1 VEIIWEL
8 MFWPASS
15 TVPMI
20 REYPPQGCA
29 TQEGRSI
36 ALAVL
41 DRDLTVENEPGEVV
55 GGNLTM
61 GLLGLRCIDLGQP
74 DLLAPTLN
82 VDHDGIPVDHARD
95 GAGELRCPATPAD
108 E

>member
-8 MFWPASS
+8 MFWPASM

-20 REYPPQGCA
+20 RPYPPQGCA
-29 TQEGRSI
+29 TQEGRAV

-61 GLLGLRCIDLGQP
+61 GLLGLGGINLSQP
-74 DLLAPTLN
+74 DLLE
-82 VDHDGIPVDHARD
+82 DR
-95 GAGELRCPATPAD
+95 
-108 E
+108 